1 MNTEPYRPPPPEK
14 QSVLFA
20 DEDLIVVD
28 KPSGLLSVPGRGPDK
43 ADCALSYAEQAF
55 GRALTVHRLD
65 MDTSGILLFARTKSS
80 QSFLS
85 KQFELRRVVKMY
97 EAVTEGSPSDAA
109 GTIDLPIAKY
119 SKNRPIRHIEPGG
132 QQAITRWNKISQT
145 PSTGRLKLQPETGR
159 SHQLRLHLSA
169 AGYPIL
175 GDPLYGDARSA
186 PRLLLHATRLE
197 IPHPTKLN
205 IIRFDAPA
213 AF

>member
-1 MNTEPYRPPPPEK
+1 MNTAPYCPPPPEK

-20 DEDLIVVD
+20 DDELIVVD
-28 KPSGLLSVPGRGPDK
+28 KPSGLLSVPGRGPEK
-43 ADCALSYAEQAF
+43 ADCALSYAKQAF
-55 GRALTVHRLD
+55 GEVLTVHRLD

-85 KQFELRRVVKMY
+85 KQFECRRVVKVY
-97 EAVTEGSPSDAA
+97 DAVIEGAPSDAA
-109 GTIDLPIAKY
+109 GTIDFPIAKY
-119 SKNRPIRHIEPGG
+119 SKNRLIRHIELGG
-132 QQAITRWNKISQT
+132 QQAITHWEMVSQT
-145 PSTGRLKLQPETGR
+145 PSTGRLKLHPQTGR

-175 GDPLYGDARSA
+175 GDPLYGEARSA
-186 PRLLLHATRLE
+186 SRLLLHATRME
-197 IPHPTKLN
+197 IQHPKQLN